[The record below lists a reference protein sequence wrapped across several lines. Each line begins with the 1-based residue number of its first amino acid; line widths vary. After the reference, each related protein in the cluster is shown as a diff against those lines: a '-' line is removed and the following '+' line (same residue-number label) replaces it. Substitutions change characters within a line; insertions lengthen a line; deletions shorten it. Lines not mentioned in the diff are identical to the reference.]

1 MRRPNR
7 EAILLARPDVVL
19 IMHRARVD
27 LLKGSI
33 RRIFLA
39 WRRRTSRRFMT
50 LLGDG
55 IRKPDVAARYWRYF
69 ADTLAR
75 VSAAVKAVPATARL
89 SVPTGTAP

>member
-1 MRRPNR
+1 
-7 EAILLARPDVVL
+7 
-19 IMHRARVD
+19 
-27 LLKGSI
+27 
-33 RRIFLA
+33 
-39 WRRRTSRRFMT
+39 MT

-75 VSAAVKAVPATARL
+75 VSAAVKAVPTTARL